1 MEQFSIRTIFIS
13 AVSQGEVE
21 YRFHDSFVA
30 LYKERILFA
39 KVNVAILVLLSK
51 TSEVDSTFFID

>member
-21 YRFHDSFVA
+21 YRFHGSFVD
-30 LYKERILFA
+30 LYKERILFV